1 MEEILSKRTA
11 GWIEEPGN
19 CKEGETCGSMIS
31 ADHTRVA
38 REGSLVEAYKGGL
51 RRKTLFLL
59 VLLALLGALVIYAI
73 AAGTYDLSTVKVV
86 RALLGLEEG
95 AAGVVIWN
103 IRMPRIVAAIV
114 AGWGLAVSG
123 VAMQCLLKNPLG
135 SPFTLG
141 ISHGAAFGAALAI
154 VVLGAGA
161 ARSSVLRTTAS
172 NLVLIENLFS
182 VTFFAFLGAMA
193 ATLVILALS
202 RLKRLSPGSII
213 LAGVALSSLFVSGTI
228 LIQYFATE
236 VEIATIVFWTFGDV
250 SRSNWQE
257 IGVMTAASVV
267 VTVYFVLNRWNLN
280 ALSSGEEVAK
290 GIGVEVEK
298 VRLRGMLM
306 AALVAALVTAFHGV
320 IAFLGLLAP
329 HIARRM
335 VGADHRFLLPY
346 ACIVGALILLLADT
360 AGRILIGSG
369 TLPVGVLTSFMGAPL
384 FLYLLVRGYEK

>member
-1 MEEILSKRTA
+1 MIAAGPITA
-11 GWIEEPGN
+11 NPP
-19 CKEGETCGSMIS
+19 
-31 ADHTRVA
+31 
-38 REGSLVEAYKGGL
+38 GSLVASYKGVL
-51 RRKTLFLL
+51 RQKALFFF
-59 VLLALLGALVIYAI
+59 VLLALLVALAVYAI
-73 AAGTYDLSTVKVV
+73 AAGTYDLSALKVL
-86 RALLGLEEG
+86 RALFGVEEG
-95 AAGVVIWN
+95 AAGIVIWN
-103 IRMPRIVAAIV
+103 IRMPRIVAAMV

-161 ARSSVLRTTAS
+161 TQTSVLRTTAS
-172 NLVLIENLFS
+172 TLIFIENLFS

-202 RLKRLSPGSII
+202 RMKRLSPGSII

-250 SRSNWQE
+250 SRSSWQE

-298 VRLRGMLM
+298 VRLWGMLM

-335 VGADHRFLLPY
+335 VGADHRLLIPY
-346 ACIVGALILLLADT
+346 SCIVGALLLLLADT
-360 AGRILIGSG
+360 VGRILIGSG

-384 FLYLLVRGYEK
+384 FLYLLVRGYGK